1 MNILRLWN
9 DYSSHRRDYRREI
22 IKREIKTHLTIR
34 RSSRWDHVRLDN
46 IRNQRNSFNRFGA
59 SVGIAIRDQDI
70 SSILGL
76 ANDSVRF
83 QSDWIDFIE
92 EKFPSYQGDIFRCN
106 DCEAIE
112 HRDDSYRCYDDYLV
126 CEHCRDNNYEWD
138 DCRDTYVREEDLSS
152 NSIIGEYH
160 SSRHRLGHIASSYD
174 DRKPRVLLGLE
185 LEIEV
190 EDNRTETAQKL
201 LNGLGEYKGETYALC
216 EGDASLDHGFEMV
229 TAYTGLDVHQ
239 EQLSF
244 FKDDLYK
251 PLKGAKSHDTSTC
264 GLHVHICK
272 SEMTTLHGAK
282 MILFINDQANQK
294 LIKAIARRDSSY
306 GSIKNKSDDKSWLK
320 ESLEVNG
327 KRSQLRRLNR
337 DRYEALNFQNDR
349 TVEFRLFKG
358 SLKFETIM
366 ACLEFT
372 YATWFF
378 CREAST
384 KNLTI
389 DYFLKFICANENK
402 KDTKFL
408 RAFLKSK
415 GFSMPESNVHLLKK
429 VA

>member
-1 MNILRLWN
+1 MNLIEVWR
-9 DYSSHRRDYRREI
+9 SHRSDYRRRAIHNHIEYNLAYQRRDRFSYLTLSN
-22 IKREIKTHLTIR
+22 IKGIRKTY
-34 RSSRWDHVRLDN
+34 
-46 IRNQRNSFNRFGA
+46 QRFGA
-59 SVGIAIRDQDI
+59 SVGEAVRDGDLSAMI
-70 SSILGL
+70 EL
-76 ANDSVRF
+76 ANDSVTTRL
-83 QSDWIDFIE
+83 DWVDFIND
-92 EKFPSYQGDIFRCN
+92 KFPYANGDIFRCN
-106 DCEAIE
+106 DCDVIA

-126 CEHCRDNNYEWD
+126 CEHCRDNHYEFD
-138 DCRDTYVREEDLSS
+138 DDQDTYVREEDLSS

-160 SSRHRLGHIASSYD
+160 SSRHRLGHIPSAYD

-185 LEIEV
+185 LEIET
-190 EDNRTETAQKL
+190 ENDRTNTAQKL
-201 LNGLGEYKGETYALC
+201 LDGVGEYEGEQYALL
-216 EGDASLDHGFEMV
+216 ENDASLDHGFEMV

-282 MILFINDQANQK
+282 MILFINDQANQS

-306 GSIKNKSDDKSWLK
+306 GSIKNKKDDKGWLK

-358 SLKFETIM
+358 SLKYETIM

-384 KNLTI
+384 KNLTV

-415 GFSMPESNVHLLKK
+415 GFSMPESNVHLFKK
-429 VA
+429 RA

>member
-1 MNILRLWN
+1 MKLLETWR
-9 DYSSHRRDYRREI
+9 SHRSDYRRRAIHNQIEYNLA
-22 IKREIKTHLTIR
+22 RQGR
-34 RSSRWDHVRLDN
+34 DRYSYLDLSN
-46 IRNQRNSFNRFGA
+46 IRAIRKNYENFGA
-59 SVGIAIRDQDI
+59 SVGEAIRNEDI
-70 SSILGL
+70 SEILEL
-76 ANDSVRF
+76 ANDSVRVRH
-83 QSDWIDFIE
+83 DWIDFIDE
-92 EKFPSYQGDIFRCN
+92 HFPSYQGEIFRCN
-106 DCEAIE
+106 DCEVIE
-112 HRDDSYRCYDDYLV
+112 HRDNSARCYHDYLV
-126 CEHCRDNNYEWD
+126 CESCRDNYEFD
-138 DCRDTYVREEDLSS
+138 DHQDTWVREEDLTE
-152 NSIIGEYH
+152 NGLIGEYH
-160 SSRHRLGHIASSYD
+160 SSRQRLGHIPSAYD

-185 LEIEV
+185 LEIE
-190 EDNRTETAQKL
+190 TENDRNNTAQKL
-201 LNGLGEYKGETYALC
+201 LDGVGEYQGEQYALL
-216 EGDASLDHGFEMV
+216 ENDASLDHGFEMV

-272 SEMTTLHGAK
+272 SDMTTLHGAK
-282 MILFINDQANQK
+282 MILFINDQGNER

-306 GSIKNKSDDKSWLK
+306 GSIKNKKDDKSWIK
-320 ESLEVNG
+320 ESLECRG

-337 DRYEALNFQNDR
+337 DRYEALNFQNDN

-358 SLKFETIM
+358 SLKYDTIM

-389 DYFLKFICANENK
+389 DYFLKFICANENR

-415 GFSMPESNVHLLKK
+415 GFSMPESNVHLFKK

>member
-1 MNILRLWN
+1 MNLMEVWR
-9 DYSSHRRDYRREI
+9 SHRSDYRRRA
-22 IKREIKTHLTIR
+22 IKNHMTYNNAFQGRDRFSYLTLSNIKG
-34 RSSRWDHVRLDN
+34 
-46 IRNQRNSFNRFGA
+46 IRNTYKRFGA
-59 SVGIAIRDQDI
+59 SVGEAVRDGDL
-70 SSILGL
+70 SAMLEL
-76 ANDSVRF
+76 ANDSVNTRL
-83 QSDWIDFIE
+83 DWFDFIE
-92 EKFPSYQGDIFRCN
+92 EKFPYSQGDIFRCN
-106 DCEAIE
+106 DCEVIE
-112 HRDDSYRCYDDYLV
+112 HRDNSSRCYDDYLV
-126 CEHCRDNNYEWD
+126 CESCRDNDYLWD
-138 DCRDTYVREEDLSS
+138 DHRDTYVREEDLTS

-185 LEIEV
+185 LEIE
-190 EDNRTETAQKL
+190 TENDRNNTAQKL
-201 LNGLGEYKGETYALC
+201 LDGVGEYQGEQYALL
-216 EGDASLDHGFEMV
+216 ENDASLDHGFEMV

-251 PLKGAKSHDTSTC
+251 PLKGAKSHDTNTC

-272 SEMTTLHGAK
+272 SDMTTLQGAK
-282 MILFINDQANQK
+282 MILFINDQANEK

-358 SLKFETIM
+358 SLKYETIM

>member
-1 MNILRLWN
+1 MNLIEVWR
-9 DYSSHRRDYRREI
+9 SHRSDYRRRAIHNHIEYNLAYQRRDRFSYLTLSN
-22 IKREIKTHLTIR
+22 IKGIRKTY
-34 RSSRWDHVRLDN
+34 
-46 IRNQRNSFNRFGA
+46 QRFGA
-59 SVGIAIRDQDI
+59 SVGEAVRDGDLSAMI
-70 SSILGL
+70 EL
-76 ANDSVRF
+76 ANDSVTTRL
-83 QSDWIDFIE
+83 DWVDFIND
-92 EKFPSYQGDIFRCN
+92 KFPYAQGDIFRCN
-106 DCEAIE
+106 DCEVIE
-112 HRDDSYRCYDDYLV
+112 HMDNSYRCYDDYLV
-126 CEHCRDNNYEWD
+126 CEDCQSENYVWD
-138 DCRDTYVREEDLSS
+138 DHRDTNVREEDLTS

-160 SSRHRLGHIASSYD
+160 SSRHRLGHIPSAYD

-201 LNGLGEYKGETYALC
+201 LNGLGEYQGETYALC

-272 SEMTTLHGAK
+272 SDMTTLHGAK
-282 MILFINDQANQK
+282 MILFINDQANER

-306 GSIKNKSDDKSWLK
+306 GSIKNKKDDKGWLK

-358 SLKFETIM
+358 SLKFDTIM

-408 RAFLKSK
+408 RSFLKSK

>member
-1 MNILRLWN
+1 MKLLETWR
-9 DYSSHRRDYRREI
+9 SHRSDYRRRAIHNQIEYNLA
-22 IKREIKTHLTIR
+22 RQGR
-34 RSSRWDHVRLDN
+34 DRYSYLDLSN
-46 IRNQRNSFNRFGA
+46 IRAIRKTYQNFGL
-59 SVGIAIRDQDI
+59 SVGEAIRNEDI
-70 SSILGL
+70 SEILEL
-76 ANDSVRF
+76 ANDSVRVRH
-83 QSDWIDFIE
+83 DWIDFIDDH
-92 EKFPSYQGDIFRCN
+92 FPSYQGEIFRCN
-106 DCEAIE
+106 DCDVIE
-112 HRDDSYRCYDDYLV
+112 HRDNSARCYDDYLV
-126 CEHCRDNNYEWD
+126 CESCRDNYEFD
-138 DCRDTYVREEDLSS
+138 EHQDTWVREEDLTD
-152 NSIIGEYH
+152 NGIIGEYH
-160 SSRHRLGHIASSYD
+160 SSRQILGHIPSNYD

-190 EDNRTETAQKL
+190 NDDRSETAQKL
-201 LNGLGEYKGETYALC
+201 LNGLGEYQGETYALC

-239 EQLSF
+239 EQLEF
-244 FKDDLYK
+244 FKNHSLR
-251 PLKGAKSHDTSTC
+251 GAKSHDTSTC

-272 SEMTTLHGAK
+272 SDMTTLQGAK

-306 GSIKNKSDDKSWLK
+306 GSIKNKSDDKSWIK
-320 ESLEVNG
+320 ESLECRG

-358 SLKFETIM
+358 SLKYETIM
-366 ACLEFT
+366 SCLEFT

-389 DYFLKFICANENK
+389 DYFLKFICANENR

>member
-1 MNILRLWN
+1 MKLLETWR
-9 DYSSHRRDYRREI
+9 SHRSDYRRRAVHNQIEHNLA
-22 IKREIKTHLTIR
+22 RQGR
-34 RSSRWDHVRLDN
+34 DRYSYLDLSN
-46 IRNQRNSFNRFGA
+46 IRAIRKTYKNFGL
-59 SVGIAIRDQDI
+59 SVGEAIRNEDI
-70 SSILGL
+70 SEILEL
-76 ANDSVRF
+76 ANDSVRVRH
-83 QSDWIDFIE
+83 DWIDFIDE
-92 EKFPSYQGDIFRCN
+92 HFPNYQGEIFRCN
-106 DCEAIE
+106 DCDIIE
-112 HRDDSYRCYDDYLV
+112 HRDNSARCYNDYLV
-126 CEHCRDNNYEWD
+126 CESCRDNYEFD
-138 DCRDTYVREEDLSS
+138 EHQDTWVREEDLTD
-152 NSIIGEYH
+152 NGIIGEYH
-160 SSRHRLGHIASSYD
+160 SSRQILGHIPSSYD

-190 EDNRTETAQKL
+190 DDDRSETAQKL
-201 LNGLGEYKGETYALC
+201 LNGLGEYQGETYALC

-272 SEMTTLHGAK
+272 SDMTTLQGAK
-282 MILFINDQANQK
+282 MILFINDQANER

-358 SLKFETIM
+358 SLKYETIM

-389 DYFLKFICANENK
+389 DCFLKFICANENR

-415 GFSMPESNVHLLKK
+415 GFSMPESNIHLFKK
-429 VA
+429 RA

>member
-22 IKREIKTHLTIR
+22 IKREIQSHLTGR
-34 RSSRWDHVRLDN
+34 KSSRWDHVRLDN
-46 IRNQRNSFNRFGA
+46 IQNQRNSFNRFGA
-59 SVGIAIRDQDI
+59 SVGEAIRDQDI
-70 SSILGL
+70 SAILEL
-76 ANDSVRF
+76 ANGSVRF
-83 QSDWIDFIE
+83 RDDWIDFIE
-92 EKFPSYQGDIFRCN
+92 EKFPDAQNEIFRCN
-106 DCEAIE
+106 DCDVIE
-112 HRDDSYRCYDDYLV
+112 HRDNSSRCYDDYLV
-126 CEHCRDNNYEWD
+126 CESCRDNYAWD
-138 DCRDTYVREEDLSS
+138 EDQDTYVREEDLSS
-152 NSIIGEYH
+152 NSIIGDYH

-190 EDNRTETAQKL
+190 NQDRSETAKKL
-201 LNGLGEYKGETYALC
+201 LNGLGEYQGETYALC
-216 EGDASLDHGFEMV
+216 EGDASLNHGFEMV

-239 EQLSF
+239 SQLEF
-244 FKDDLYK
+244 FKNHSLR
-251 PLKGAKSHDTSTC
+251 GAKSHDTDTC

-358 SLKFETIM
+358 SLKYDTIM

-389 DYFLKFICANENK
+389 DYFLKFICANENR

-408 RAFLKSK
+408 RAFLKDK
-415 GFSMPESNVHLLKK
+415 GFSMPESNIHLLKK